1 MNKQMPPRLPT
12 ASEMGITTEI
22 NAVDTDIKEV
32 EIEISQVKAAL
43 DGKGVYLGISD
54 PDKLFMELQQ
64 LREKEKQLRD
74 KEKQLRE
81 EKKQLLREE
90 KKQLREEKELLREN
104 KKQLRDEMLRPLLP
118 SGKPLGWYFTP
129 VSR

>member
-1 MNKQMPPRLPT
+1 
-12 ASEMGITTEI
+12 MGITTEI
-22 NAVDTDIKEV
+22 NAVDKDIKEV
-32 EIEISQVKAAL
+32 EDEISRVEAAL

-54 PDKLFMELQQ
+54 PDKLFMCLQQLRDKKKLLRDEEKQ
-64 LREKEKQLRD
+64 LREKEN
-74 KEKQLRE
+74 
-81 EKKQLLREE
+81 LL
-90 KKQLREEKELLREN
+90 LEN